1 MNEFDYELF
10 MDGIENAHD
19 DAEYERTYAP
29 SEPSDDD
36 DDCHSDRW

>member
-1 MNEFDYELF
+1 MFI
-10 MDGIENAHD
+10 DGIENAHD

-29 SEPSDDD
+29 SEPSDDGD